1 MYVYLQQRYKLKGCS
16 IISKIIASLLLVL
29 LMLSITPK
37 TFLHDILADH
47 QDVQF
52 CNDEEVNGP
61 CIHNQGFNC
70 QQADI
75 VVPLT
80 YQAPTLLVIPPVAMP
95 HVSHADYISFSALL
109 APQHSS
115 FLRGPPARV

>member
-1 MYVYLQQRYKLKGCS
+1 
-16 IISKIIASLLLVL
+16 
-29 LMLSITPK
+29 MLGITPK
-37 TFLHDILADH
+37 TFLHDLLADH

-52 CNDEEVNGP
+52 CNDVEVNGP

-80 YQAPTLLVIPPVAMP
+80 YQAPTLLDITSLATP
-95 HVSHADYISFSALL
+95 HISHAAYISFPALL
-109 APQHSS
+109 APQHSF